1 MSSPEDGCKQC
12 IVLASEAPCISQV
25 WLPGLYVGRI
35 AVGMHHAAA
44 LAEPLD
50 QRSAPP
56 QVRPADPL
64 LGSLLCPCTLQS
76 VMEMPLT
83 ISQQMGAC
91 CGATLQ
97 MSTNVY
103 GCMHS
108 EEAWC

>member
-1 MSSPEDGCKQC
+1 M
-12 IVLASEAPCISQV
+12 LQV

-64 LGSLLCPCTLQS
+64 LGSLCPCTQQS
-76 VMEMPLT
+76 VTQSPPH
-83 ISQQMGAC
+83 
-91 CGATLQ
+91 
-97 MSTNVY
+97 NVTADGRMLWGTY
-103 GCMHS
+103 
-108 EEAWC
+108 EDAKDRVRVQV